1 MNIELAQV
9 YGFCPGVRRAV
20 EMVNRHLHNEGPLAT
35 LGAIVHNAQVVDALA
50 ARGARVAESLEAVRE
65 PAVAITAHGA
75 GKALY
80 QEIARRDLELVDT
93 TCPIVKRAQEAAKR
107 LAEDGYAVIIYGEA
121 AHPEVKG
128 LLSWTAGRGHAT
140 LDSSTLPTVREGKL
154 ALISQT
160 TKGQEAFWGFVA
172 EMVTRLGPQVQE
184 MHVVDT
190 TCPETGRRYESAREL
205 ARRVE
210 AILVVGSRNS
220 ANTRKLAETCEE
232 TGVRTHFIESAEE
245 IQGTWFEGV
254 HRVGVTA
261 GASTPDEAIEEVIR
275 RLRTLEGGVRTWNE
289 AA

>member
-20 EMVNRHLHNEGPLAT
+20 EMVNRHLHTEGPLST

-50 ARGARVAESLEAVRE
+50 DRGARVAENLESVRE

-80 QEIARRDLELVDT
+80 QEIGRRDLELVDT
-93 TCPIVKRAQEAAKR
+93 TCPIVKRAQEAAKH
-107 LAEDGYAVIIYGEA
+107 LAEDGYAVLIYGEA

-128 LLSWTAGRGHAT
+128 LLSWTEGRGHAT
-140 LDSSTLPTVREGKL
+140 LDPDSLRAIKEGKL

-160 TKGQEAFWGFVA
+160 TKGQEAFWRFV
-172 EMVTRLGPQVQE
+172 ERMVERLGPQVQE

-190 TCPETGRRYESAREL
+190 TCPETGRRYDSAREL
-205 ARRVE
+205 AQRVD

-232 TGVRTHFIESAEE
+232 TGVRTYFIESAEE
-245 IQGTWFEGV
+245 IQGTWFNGV
-254 HRVGVTA
+254 SRVGVTA
-261 GASTPDEAIEEVIR
+261 GASTPDEAIDQVIR
-275 RLRTLEGGVRTWNE
+275 RLQALEGGV
-289 AA
+289 